1 MTKQRE
7 HTPAPKAKKTD
18 ADPSAIAMRVERIAD
33 IIQVRGIFER
43 VPAAQPESLTPEFL
57 PIHASA
63 QMLSDTDVGI
73 TLILGFIA
81 RAKTADTATSEP
93 VKSRKS
99 PKAEAESG
107 IDPDVRMYVEA
118 GYVLRYVLSPGPKP
132 TDAELQKF
140 AEVNGRLNV
149 TPYWRE
155 FLDTSLRRAGLPP
168 VLAPVYKVP
177 AQGKSLSAQPE
188 QKPNP

>member
-7 HTPAPKAKKTD
+7 HTPTTKAKKAD

-33 IIQVRGIFER
+33 IVQVRGIFER
-43 VPAAQPESLTPEFL
+43 VPAAQPESLTTEFL

-73 TLILGFIA
+73 SLILGFIA
-81 RAKTADTATSEP
+81 RAKAADAAPSEP

-99 PKAEAESG
+99 PKTGAEGGTDA
-107 IDPDVRMYVEA
+107 DVRMYVEA
-118 GYVLRYVLSPGPKP
+118 GYVLRYVLTPGPKP

-155 FLDTSLRRAGLPP
+155 FLDTALRRAGLPP

-177 AQGKSLSAQPE
+177 AQGKSLPAQPD
-188 QKPNP
+188 QRPKP